1 MPVRIERVTFQNFRA
16 YRGRVEIA
24 FPPSAD
30 PARTVYLVG
39 GENGAGKTS
48 LLMAL
53 GFALYGIEADGISY
67 RSGRREA
74 AAAYRAA
81 LEECYNRHANVDG
94 DTVMSV
100 AVEVEANGVHYD
112 IHREWWFEEG
122 HLTDEE
128 VRIRIEGLPV
138 ERADGEATEFDDRA
152 DAVAQL
158 TETVLPARAARF
170 FFFDGEEVASIAK
183 RDLGK
188 SVISG
193 LDDLLGL
200 DSIAKL
206 GKELSNIERRE
217 RDRIKQD
224 EDAAEYDECRRRNND
239 AETRAIEA
247 DRALESALM
256 EMEAVEERL
265 DTTNE
270 ELGRIFDG
278 YAVQG
283 VEDLKAQR
291 ARLIGEMEELSREF
305 ARSLTDSVATIASQD
320 LLLALRPE
328 VSIALETRKQL
339 QLHEAADE
347 RVNAIINE
355 VLRREVKPALT
366 AMQKEQLLDHVG
378 DAADKV
384 RRETASG
391 DSPLAALSDT
401 DLQRLNGR
409 LAGDLNDAFGSVR
422 EQARRRL
429 ELKRRIRLVESH
441 LRKFEKSSEAA
452 ACIERRD
459 QLVKMIGE
467 KQVDLDALKVAA
479 KEAEDLA
486 KETAEAV
493 MAAEE
498 AMASSKLGA
507 AKVVVAR
514 KARRAL
520 ARFASEIRQ
529 QRACELEGDVSK
541 TLQQLLHRAGALDR
555 VKIDATSSAVALLDG
570 QGEEIPVPSAGEKEI
585 FALSLIHGLGKLSHR
600 EAPLVIDTPLGRLDK
615 AHRHAIVAD
624 FMPSASHQV
633 IVLSTDSEIDEEL
646 YEVIRPHLAWQAT
659 IRASDD
665 GAYVD
670 TSAYFEQGPL

>member
-1 MPVRIERVTFQNFRA
+1 MRIERVTFQNFRA
-16 YRGRVEIA
+16 YRGQVEVV

-30 PARTVYLVG
+30 PERTVYLLG

-53 GFALYGIEADGISY
+53 GFALYGVEADGISY
-67 RSGRREA
+67 RSRRREA
-74 AAAYRAA
+74 ADAYRAA

-100 AVEVEANGVHYD
+100 AVEVEANGVRYD

-128 VRIRIEGLPV
+128 VRIRIDGRPV
-138 ERADGEATEFDDRA
+138 GRADGEVTEFDDRA

-170 FFFDGEEVASIAK
+170 FFFDGEEVASIAE

-193 LDDLLGL
+193 LDELLGL

-206 GKELSNIERRE
+206 GKELANIERRQ
-217 RDRIKQD
+217 RDRIKQG
-224 EDAAEYDECRRRNND
+224 EDAAEYDECRRQNSE
-239 AETRAIEA
+239 AERLAVEVDQSLATARMDIET
-247 DRALESALM
+247 L
-256 EMEAVEERL
+256 EERL
-265 DTTNE
+265 QSTSE
-270 ELGRIFDG
+270 ELARIFDG
-278 YAVQG
+278 YAVEG
-283 VEDLKAQR
+283 VEDLKAQHK
-291 ARLIGEMEELSREF
+291 RLIGEIEELSREL
-305 ARSLTDSVATIASQD
+305 ARSIAESVGTIASQD
-320 LLLALRPE
+320 LLLTLRPA
-328 VSIALETRKQL
+328 VSSALESRQQL
-339 QLHEAADE
+339 QLQEAADE
-347 RVNAIINE
+347 RVDTIIDE
-355 VLRREVKPALT
+355 VLRRELKPQLT
-366 AMQKEQLLDHVG
+366 ARQKKQLLDHVE
-378 DAADKV
+378 DAVGKIRSEA
-384 RRETASG
+384 AIG
-391 DSPLAALSDT
+391 DSPLSELADT

-409 LAGDLNDAFGSVR
+409 LAGDLNDSFGSAR

-429 ELKRRIRLVESH
+429 ELKRRIRRVESH

-459 QLVKMIGE
+459 ELFKTIGE
-467 KQVDLDALKVAA
+467 KQVDLDGLKLSA
-479 KEAEDLA
+479 KEAEDRA

-493 MAAEE
+493 IAAEE
-498 AMASSKLGA
+498 AMATSKLGA

-514 KARRAL
+514 KARRTL

-529 QRACELEGDVSK
+529 RRAYELEGDVSK

-555 VKIDATSSAVALLDG
+555 VKINADSSAVTLLDG

-600 EAPLVIDTPLGRLDK
+600 QAPLVIDTPLGRLDK

-624 FMPSASHQV
+624 FIPSGSHQV
-633 IVLSTDSEIDEEL
+633 IVLSTDSEIDDEL

-659 IRASDD
+659 IRASEN
-665 GAYVD
+665 GAFVD